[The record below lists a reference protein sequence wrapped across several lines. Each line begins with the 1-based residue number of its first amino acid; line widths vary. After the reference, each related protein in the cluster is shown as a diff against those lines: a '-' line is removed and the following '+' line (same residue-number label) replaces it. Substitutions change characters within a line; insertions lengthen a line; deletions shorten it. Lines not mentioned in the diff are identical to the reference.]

1 MIRNFLFFILLCV
14 LSEATDDFI
23 AQKQNVL
30 YVQNLIETEETIA
43 KNFEKFILTEFYI
56 PTMENLKNENYLGDS
71 FLTTNKMGSEID
83 FKDVNNLKLK
93 YAISKEGY
101 INETETN
108 YIALLYN
115 RDLYRDYTTVYYDKN
130 NSSDSFVE
138 IKLKSNEAKNIFN
151 LLKSGNII
159 EKECNTS
166 LVNKYCNNKNNKKTI
181 RWYNSSSK
189 WIEYDKD
196 KFNSG
201 NITTSMTLDE
211 LKLESKINDLAVGSY
226 VFISFERYLKITDD
240 TSSGTV
246 QILKVD

>member
-1 MIRNFLFFILLCV
+1 MIRNFLFFILLYALC
-14 LSEATDDFI
+14 EANDDFI

-30 YVQNLIETEETIA
+30 YVQNLIEAEETIA

-56 PTMENLKNENYLGDS
+56 PTIENLKNENYLGDN
-71 FLTTNKMGSEID
+71 FLTTNKMGLEID
-83 FKDVNNLKLK
+83 FKDVNNLKLR
-93 YAISKEGY
+93 YVITEEGY

-115 RDLYRDYTTVYYDKN
+115 RDLYRDYTTVCYDKCL
-130 NSSDSFVE
+130 SDPFVE

-159 EKECNTS
+159 EKECNAS

-201 NITTSMTLDE
+201 NISTSMTLDE
-211 LKLESKINDLAVGSY
+211 LKLESKINYLAVGSY
-226 VFISFERYLKITDD
+226 VFISSERYLKITDD